1 MSKTSEYISKWAN
14 RLLSLLF
21 YLCITTILLVI
32 LQVFCV
38 SSFKIPTDSMEP
50 ELLSGDN
57 ILVEK
62 LSKGARLF
70 NVLAA
75 LRGEDIVIHRMPG
88 IGTLKRNDVLVFNFP
103 YQPYRWDSIAF
114 DVMRYYVK
122 RCIALPGD
130 TLEIRN
136 SRYRVKGTEEELGN
150 VSAQRQLAA
159 TVDTLLYNVVLN
171 TFPWNEHLGWTIREF
186 GPLPVPAK
194 GQVVKMDSTAWLLY
208 RQLISWEQKRKLVLD
223 ANGNVLLNDS
233 LIHDYRF
240 QENYY
245 FMAGDKML
253 NSQDSR
259 YWGLLPEFFIVGKV
273 WRIWK
278 SVDRNTD
285 KIRWERIWKKVE

>member
-1 MSKTSEYISKWAN
+1 MSKYSECIIKWMN

-21 YLCITTILLVI
+21 YLCITTVLLVT

-38 SSFKIPTDSMEP
+38 SSFKIPTYSMEP
-50 ELLSGDN
+50 ELLPGDN
-57 ILVEK
+57 ILVYK

-75 LRGEDIVIHRMPG
+75 LRGEDVVIHRMPG

-103 YQPYRWDSIAF
+103 YQPNRWDSIAF

-136 SRYRVKGTEEELGN
+136 SRYRVNGTDEELGN
-150 VSAQRQLAA
+150 VTAQRQLAI
-159 TVDTLLYNVVLN
+159 TPDTLLHNVVMN
-171 TFPWNEHLGWTIREF
+171 TFPWNERLGWTIREF

-194 GQVVKMDSTAWLLY
+194 GQVVKMDSTTWLLY
-208 RQLISWEQKRKLVLD
+208 RQLIEWEQKRKLVLD

-233 LIHDYRF
+233 LIHTYCF

-259 YWGLLPEFFIVGKV
+259 YWGLLPESFIVGKV

-278 SVDRNTD
+278 SVDRDTD

>member
-1 MSKTSEYISKWAN
+1 MSKISEYISKWTN

-21 YLCITTILLVI
+21 YLCITTVFLMI

-50 ELLSGDN
+50 ELLPGDN
-57 ILVEK
+57 ILVNK
-62 LSKGARLF
+62 LPQGARLF

-75 LRGEDIVIHRMPG
+75 LRGEDIAIYRMPG
-88 IGTLKRNDVLVFNFP
+88 VGLLNRNDVLVFNFP
-103 YQPYRWDSIAF
+103 YQRHRWDSIAF
-114 DVMRYYVK
+114 DVMKYYVK

-136 SRYRVKGTEEELGN
+136 SHYWVNRSEKQLGN
-150 VSAQRQLAA
+150 VAAQYKLSV
-159 TVDTLLYNVVLN
+159 TPDTLLRNVVMN
-171 TFPWNEHLGWTIREF
+171 TFPWNKHLGWTIREF

-194 GQVVKMDSTAWLLY
+194 GQVMKMDSITFLLY
-208 RQLISWEQKRKLVLD
+208 RQLISWEQKNKLTLD
-223 ANGNVLLNDS
+223 ADRNVLLGDS
-233 LIHDYRF
+233 LIHTYCFR
-240 QENYY
+240 ENYY

-259 YWGLLPEFFIVGKV
+259 YWGLLPESFIVGKV

-278 SVDRNTD
+278 SVNPVT
-285 KIRWERIWKKVE
+285 KEIRWNRFLKKVH